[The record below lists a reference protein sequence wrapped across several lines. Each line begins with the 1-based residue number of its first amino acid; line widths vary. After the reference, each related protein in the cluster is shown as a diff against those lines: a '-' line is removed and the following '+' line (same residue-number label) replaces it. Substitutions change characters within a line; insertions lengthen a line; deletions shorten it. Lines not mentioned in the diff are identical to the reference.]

1 MEREQ
6 GASREV
12 FRFGSERF
20 WVFGWF
26 YMKIRTDFVT
36 NSSSSSF
43 AVVSIKSPLL
53 ADMLKN
59 YKACQ
64 EERGVDANI
73 PFSIEGDTATSKL
86 HDPEL
91 SAEAFEDMP
100 GSIDEVVPC
109 LVNGM
114 CNSINGSRGQNNLAA
129 LARVLVAHKD
139 EIAKSIE
146 SVSWNNL
153 QNGWGGDSEERL
165 HKQFYTKEELDS
177 VYRDIAEK
185 NGCRKSEVT
194 DDDFSEYAAAMCSH
208 RLRAFTFDVQSGE
221 PNLTSEFWLD
231 EDCYPDI
238 LL

>member
-1 MEREQ
+1 
-6 GASREV
+6 
-12 FRFGSERF
+12 
-20 WVFGWF
+20 
-26 YMKIRTDFVT
+26 MKIRTDFVT

-43 AVVSIKSPLL
+43 AVVSINSPLL

-64 EERGVDANI
+64 EGRGVDANI
-73 PFSIEGDTATSKL
+73 PFSIEGNIATSKWL
-86 HDPEL
+86 DPEL

-109 LVNGM
+109 LVSGM
-114 CNSINGSRGQNNLAA
+114 RDSFNGSWGQNNLVA

-139 EIAKSIE
+139 EIAESIE

-177 VYRDIAEK
+177 VYQVIADEK
-185 NGCRKSEVT
+185 GCRKSEVT
-194 DDDFSEYAAAMCSH
+194 DDDFFEYTAAMCSH
-208 RLRAFTFDVQSGE
+208 RLRAFTFDAQSGE
-221 PNLTSEFWLD
+221 SKLTNEFWLD

>member
-1 MEREQ
+1 
-6 GASREV
+6 
-12 FRFGSERF
+12 
-20 WVFGWF
+20 
-26 YMKIRTDFVT
+26 MKIRTDFVT

-43 AVVSIKSPLL
+43 AVVSIESPLL
-53 ADMLKN
+53 VDMLKN
-59 YKACQ
+59 YKTCQ

-73 PFSIEGDTATSKL
+73 PFSIEGGTATSKL

-91 SAEAFEDMP
+91 SAEAFEDIP

-114 CNSINGSRGQNNLAA
+114 CSSFDGPWGKNNLAA
-129 LARVLVAHKD
+129 LARVLIAHKD
-139 EIAKSIE
+139 EIAESIE
-146 SVSWNNL
+146 SVTWNNL

-177 VYRDIAEK
+177 VYQDIAEE

-194 DDDFSEYAAAMCSH
+194 DDDFFEYAAAMCSH
-208 RLRAFTFDVQSGE
+208 RLRAFTFDAQSGE
-221 PNLTSEFWLD
+221 STLTNDFWLD

>member
-1 MEREQ
+1 
-6 GASREV
+6 
-12 FRFGSERF
+12 
-20 WVFGWF
+20 
-26 YMKIRTDFVT
+26 MKIRTDFVT

-53 ADMLKN
+53 VNMLKN

-86 HDPEL
+86 QDPEL

-100 GSIDEVVPC
+100 ESIDEVVPC

-114 CNSINGSRGQNNLAA
+114 GNSFNGSWSLDNLAA
-129 LARVLVAHKD
+129 LARVLVVHKN
-139 EIAKSIE
+139 EIAESIE
-146 SVSWNNL
+146 SVSWNSL

-177 VYRDIAEK
+177 VYQDIALEK
-185 NGCRKSEVT
+185 GCRKSEVT
-194 DDDFSEYAAAMCSH
+194 DDDFFEYVASMCSH
-208 RLRAFTFDVQSGE
+208 RLRTFTFDAQSQE
-221 PNLTSEFWLD
+221 SNLDNDFWLD

>member
-1 MEREQ
+1 MN
-6 GASREV
+6 
-12 FRFGSERF
+12 
-20 WVFGWF
+20 
-26 YMKIRTDFVT
+26 IRTDFVT

-59 YKACQ
+59 YKTCQ

-91 SAEAFEDMP
+91 SAEAFEDIP
-100 GSIDEVVPC
+100 GSIDGVVPC

-114 CNSINGSRGQNNLAA
+114 CSSFDGPWGKNNLAA
-129 LARVLVAHKD
+129 LARVLIAHKD
-139 EIAKSIE
+139 EIAESIE
-146 SVSWNNL
+146 SASWNNL

-177 VYRDIAEK
+177 VYQDIAEE

-194 DDDFSEYAAAMCSH
+194 DDDFFEYSAAMCSH
-208 RLRAFTFDVQSGE
+208 RLRAFTFDAQSGE
-221 PNLTSEFWLD
+221 STLTNDFWLD

>member
-1 MEREQ
+1 
-6 GASREV
+6 
-12 FRFGSERF
+12 
-20 WVFGWF
+20 
-26 YMKIRTDFVT
+26 MKIRTDFVT

-86 HDPEL
+86 QDPEL

-114 CNSINGSRGQNNLAA
+114 CNSFDGSWGQNNLAA
-129 LARVLVAHKD
+129 LSRVLIAHKD
-139 EIAKSIE
+139 EIAESIE

-177 VYRDIAEK
+177 VYQDIAEEK
-185 NGCRKSEVT
+185 GCRKSEVT

-208 RLRAFTFDVQSGE
+208 RLRAFTFDAQSHE
-221 PNLTSEFWLD
+221 SNHSNDFWLD
-231 EDCYPDI
+231 GDKHPDI

>member
-1 MEREQ
+1 
-6 GASREV
+6 
-12 FRFGSERF
+12 
-20 WVFGWF
+20 
-26 YMKIRTDFVT
+26 MKIRTDFVT

-43 AVVSIKSPLL
+43 AVVSINSPLL

-64 EERGVDANI
+64 EGRGVDANI
-73 PFSIEGDTATSKL
+73 PFSFEGNIATSKWL
-86 HDPEL
+86 DPEL

-109 LVNGM
+109 LVSGM
-114 CNSINGSRGQNNLAA
+114 RDSFNGSWGQNNLVA

-139 EIAKSIE
+139 EIAESIE

-177 VYRDIAEK
+177 VYQVIATK
-185 NGCRKSEVT
+185 KAAVSPRSRTTTFSSTRPRCAATGSALLRSMRNRVSQSLLTNFGSTRIAIPTSCCRGTREVRAYFT
-194 DDDFSEYAAAMCSH
+194 LHCS
-208 RLRAFTFDVQSGE
+208 AV
-221 PNLTSEFWLD
+221 LTR
-231 EDCYPDI
+231 
-238 LL
+238 

>member
-1 MEREQ
+1 
-6 GASREV
+6 
-12 FRFGSERF
+12 
-20 WVFGWF
+20 
-26 YMKIRTDFVT
+26 MKIRTDFVT

-43 AVVSIKSPLL
+43 AVVSIESPLL

-59 YKACQ
+59 YKTCQ

-73 PFSIEGDTATSKL
+73 PFSIEGGTATSKL

-91 SAEAFEDMP
+91 SAEAFEDIP

-114 CNSINGSRGQNNLAA
+114 CSSFDGPWGKNNLAA
-129 LARVLVAHKD
+129 LARVLIAHKD
-139 EIAKSIE
+139 EIAESIE
-146 SVSWNNL
+146 SVTWNNL

-177 VYRDIAEK
+177 VYQDIAEE

-194 DDDFSEYAAAMCSH
+194 DDDFFEYAAAMCSH
-208 RLRAFTFDVQSGE
+208 RLRAFTFDAQSGE
-221 PNLTSEFWLD
+221 STLTNDFWLD